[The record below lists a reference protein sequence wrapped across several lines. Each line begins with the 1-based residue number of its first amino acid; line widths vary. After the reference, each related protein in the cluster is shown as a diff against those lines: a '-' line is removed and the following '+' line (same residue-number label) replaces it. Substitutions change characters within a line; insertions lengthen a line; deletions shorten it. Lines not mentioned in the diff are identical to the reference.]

1 MKEEQQEVG
10 PTFLPSMSTTADI
23 YFIGTRLSHSVVT
36 LHGEA
41 EEHRHIIEWLIFH
54 FPKTITVQ
62 PWQTKLPTLSARLV
76 RLQLNF
82 KHDLDILDQP
92 DLSHQ
97 VVCE

>member
-1 MKEEQQEVG
+1 MVSTLNGTHNERIKI
-10 PTFLPSMSTTADI
+10 PSGHVCNNVVNI
-23 YFIGTRLSHSVVT
+23 HSVVT

-62 PWQTKLPTLSARLV
+62 PWQTKTSNSKRQTLV
-76 RLQLNF
+76 RLQLSF

>member
-1 MKEEQQEVG
+1 MKEEQQQEVG

-36 LHGEA
+36 L
-41 EEHRHIIEWLIFH
+41 EELSS
-54 FPKTITVQ
+54 PGKQ
-62 PWQTKLPTLSARLV
+62 KLPTLNARLLL